1 MSDSE
6 ANRLDRKNHLLA
18 ALPMEE
24 YQRLQPHLEVVCL
37 PHRQILHEINEP
49 IDYVYF
55 PTQAL
60 VSMVSLM
67 EDGAT
72 IEVGVVGRDGMVG
85 LPVCWGGGS
94 ATTQAIVQIPGSA
107 IRMTADRLKAEFD
120 RHGALYRLILLYT
133 QALFT
138 QVAQT
143 AACNSRHTVEQRL
156 ARWLLSIEDR
166 IESEQLLLTQEF
178 IAQMLG
184 IRRSGV
190 TVAATALQQAGM
202 IRYSRGKIA
211 IVDRQLLQS
220 SACECYKVVKNEFDR
235 LIRLIHNTA

>member
-6 ANRLDRKNHLLA
+6 ANELYRKNQLLA
-18 ALPMEE
+18 ALPTEE
-24 YQRLQPHLEVVCL
+24 YQRLLPYLEVVCL
-37 PHRQILHEINEP
+37 SHRQILHEINEP
-49 IDYVYF
+49 IKYVYF

-72 IEVGVVGRDGMVG
+72 IEVGIVGKDGAVG
-85 LPVCWGGGS
+85 LPVCWGGNS

-107 IRMTADRLKAEFD
+107 IRIAADRFKAEFE
-120 RHGALYRLILLYT
+120 RHEAFYHLILLYT

-138 QVAQT
+138 QVVQT
-143 AACNSRHTVEQRL
+143 AACNRRHTIEQRL
-156 ARWLLSIEDR
+156 ARWLLSVEDR
-166 IESEQLLLTQEF
+166 VDAEQLLLTQEF

-220 SACECYKVVKNEFDR
+220 TACECYKVVKNEFHR
-235 LIRLIHNTA
+235 LIRSTHDVT

>member
-6 ANRLDRKNHLLA
+6 ANELYRKNHLLA
-18 ALPMEE
+18 ALPTEE
-24 YQRLQPHLEVVCL
+24 YQRLLPHLEVVCL
-37 PHRQILHEINEP
+37 PHRQILHQINE
-49 IDYVYF
+49 IIEYIYL

-72 IEVGVVGRDGMVG
+72 LEVGVIGRDGIVG

-107 IRMTADRLKAEFD
+107 IRIAADRFKAEFES
-120 RHGALYRLILLYT
+120 HEALYHLILLYT

-138 QVAQT
+138 QVVQT
-143 AACNSRHTVEQRL
+143 AACNRRHTVEQQL

-211 IVDRQLLQS
+211 ITNRHLLQS
-220 SACECYKVVKNEFDR
+220 TACECYKVVKNEFDR
-235 LIRLIHNTA
+235 LIRLAHNA

>member
-1 MSDSE
+1 VSVSD
-6 ANRLDRKNHLLA
+6 ANARYRKNQLLA

-24 YQRLQPHLEVVCL
+24 YHRLQPHLEIVCL
-37 PHRQILHEINEP
+37 ARRQILHEINEP
-49 IDYVYF
+49 LTYVYF

-60 VSMVSLM
+60 TSLVSLM

-72 IEVGVVGRDGMVG
+72 IEVGVVGKDGMVG
-85 LPVCWGGGS
+85 LPICWGGNS
-94 ATTQAIVQIPGSA
+94 ATTQAIVQIPGEA
-107 IRMTADRLKAEFD
+107 VRMTADRFKVEFD
-120 RHGALYRLILLYT
+120 RHEALYRLILLYT
-133 QALFT
+133 QSLFT

-143 AACNSRHTVEQRL
+143 AACNRRHNVEQRL

-166 IESEQLLLTQEF
+166 VQGKQLLLTQEF

-190 TVAATALQQAGM
+190 TVAATALQQAGT

-211 IVDRQLLQS
+211 IVDREKLRS
-220 SACECYKVVKNEFDR
+220 AACECYNAVKNESDR
-235 LIRLIHNTA
+235 LMRLMDDAT